1 MTNTPTI
8 PKPISQAAIA
18 VWSTTK
24 SQYFE
29 NQVLHAIDQL
39 LEANNTIKSL
49 EQELEVER
57 ERFKALEERINT

>member
-1 MTNTPTI
+1 MTNVPNI

-24 SQYFE
+24 AQYFE

-49 EQELEVER
+49 EEELKIER